1 MNASTAIAIGLLA
14 IGGWALALA
23 PASRKPAP
31 APVQLN
37 GASAQI
43 LFTPWDDAEGAI
55 VAAIRGARKQL
66 LVQAYTFTSR
76 AVARA
81 LIEAK
86 ARGVDVR
93 ITADQGEAERFE
105 VGRIGE
111 LAAAGIPVWVETRY
125 QSAHNKVMVIDAGE
139 PGAAVI
145 TGSYNWTFAAQRVN
159 AENVVIIRGA
169 PEFAA
174 RYKSNWERHQA
185 DAVAYR
191 PK

>member
-1 MNASTAIAIGLLA
+1 MNAVSAIAIGLVA
-14 IGGWALALA
+14 VGGWALAVA
-23 PASRKPAP
+23 PAGRRPE
-31 APVQLN
+31 PVQLS
-37 GASAQI
+37 GASAQV

-66 LVQAYTFTSR
+66 LVQTYTFTSR

-125 QSAHNKVMVIDAGE
+125 QSAHNKVMVIDAGLA
-139 PGAAVI
+139 GAAVI

-159 AENVVIIRGA
+159 AENVVIMRGA

-174 RYKSNWERHQA
+174 RYKMNWERHQA
-185 DAVAYR
+185 DAVAY
-191 PK
+191 KSK

>member
-1 MNASTAIAIGLLA
+1 MNAPTVITIGLLA
-14 IGGWALALA
+14 VGGWAIAVA
-23 PASRKPAP
+23 PASRNPAP
-31 APVQLN
+31 LQLN
-37 GASAQI
+37 GASAQV

-55 VAAIRGARKQL
+55 VGAIRGARTQL
-66 LVQAYTFTSR
+66 LVQAYSFTSR

-93 ITADQGEAERFE
+93 ITADQGEAERIQA
-105 VGRIGE
+105 GRIGE
-111 LAAAGIPVWVETRY
+111 LAAAGIPVWIETRY
-125 QSAHNKVMVIDAGE
+125 QSAHNKVMVIDAGQ

-159 AENVVIIRGA
+159 AENVVIMRGA

-174 RYKSNWERHQA
+174 RYKMNWERHQA
-185 DAVAYR
+185 DAVAY
-191 PK
+191 KLK